1 MNYTV
6 HSAASGEEALQ
17 FLEAN
22 TVDLLILD
30 MIMAPGID
38 GLETYRKALEIRPG
52 QKAVITSGYSET
64 EAVRQAMAMG
74 AGPYIK
80 KPYTIDKI
88 GTAVKTALKQFATPG
103 K

>member
-1 MNYTV
+1 V
-6 HSAASGEEALQ
+6 
-17 FLEAN
+17 
-22 TVDLLILD
+22 ILD

-80 KPYTIDKI
+80 KPFTIDKI
-88 GTAVKTALKQFATPG
+88 GTAVKAALKQFATPG